1 MSGAPSGRLRNR
13 DMCVCICVSNRIF
26 GPTLRLRTV
35 KKFEQTKR
43 LQKFEAWSKGQ
54 GRAGQETRERERGA
68 KYFRNRAAFRQRGEE
83 MLISRLRR
91 SHFVTTTG

>member
-1 MSGAPSGRLRNR
+1 MHRVV
-13 DMCVCICVSNRIF
+13 DCVIEMCVCVCVSNRIF

-54 GRAGQETRERERGA
+54 GRAGNERERENVAPNIFVIAPR
-68 KYFRNRAAFRQRGEE
+68 FVREE
-83 MLISRLRR
+83 RR
-91 SHFVTTTG
+91 C

>member
-13 DMCVCICVSNRIF
+13 DVCVCVSNRIF